1 MGVFSDILAE
11 FKTNLAAT
19 SSKDNSS
26 RGSLFRERVTE
37 GVEDC
42 FFWMDKT
49 AKEAVLRAAL
59 VEKPEDFGTLHG
71 YEVDQEGRIY
81 VEIPV
86 RCYNSWGLKIPRTYA
101 VVLYDVKADGPCKV
115 QEPGARM
122 IRYLPGFRKVVR
134 WTLRFGQDGSKGVPL
149 DELVV

>member
-1 MGVFSDILAE
+1 MYKRQVLGDALDACSKKEFGMGVFSDILAE

-37 GVEDC
+37 GVEEC

-71 YEVDQEGRIY
+71 LSLIH
-81 VEIPV
+81 I
-86 RCYNSWGLKIPRTYA
+86 
-101 VVLYDVKADGPCKV
+101 
-115 QEPGARM
+115 
-122 IRYLPGFRKVVR
+122 
-134 WTLRFGQDGSKGVPL
+134 
-149 DELVV
+149 